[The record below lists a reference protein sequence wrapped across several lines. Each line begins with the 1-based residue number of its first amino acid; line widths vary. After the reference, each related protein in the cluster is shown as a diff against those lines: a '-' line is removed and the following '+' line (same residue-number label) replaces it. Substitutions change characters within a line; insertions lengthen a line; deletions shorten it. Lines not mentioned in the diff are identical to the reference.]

1 MRRLFDMKTTS
12 FLTLLVSF
20 LIIAVA
26 TGAPSQLVH
35 IFDTQFDAPGDDKV
49 NLNGEWVKITN
60 GGTSPISMSCWTLS
74 DEGNKHLYRFP
85 IFTLDAGAS
94 VKVCTGS
101 GTDTATELYFGQSLP
116 VWNNDGDTATLA
128 DSNGSAVAWWSNRQ
142 HSNA

>member
-1 MRRLFDMKTTS
+1 MKTAL
-12 FLTLLVSF
+12 FLTSIVSF

-26 TGAPSQLVH
+26 AGAPSQLVN
-35 IFDTQFDAPGDDKV
+35 ISDINFDAPKNDNS

-60 GGTSPISMSCWTLS
+60 EGTSPISMSCWTLS
-74 DEGNKHLYRFP
+74 DENNKHSYRFP

-94 VKVCTGS
+94 VKVYTGS
-101 GTDTATELYFGQSLP
+101 GTDTATELYFGQSLA

-128 DSNGSAVAWWSNRQ
+128 DSNGSVVAQRSNRQ

>member
-1 MRRLFDMKTTS
+1 MKVAL
-12 FLTLLVSF
+12 FLTSIASF

-26 TGAPSQLVH
+26 AGASSQSVH
-35 IFDTQFDAPGDDKV
+35 ISDTQFDAPKNDNS
-49 NLNGEWVKITN
+49 NLNGEWVEITN
-60 GGTSPISMSCWTLS
+60 NGTSPISMSCWTLS

-94 VKVCTGS
+94 VKVYTGS
-101 GTDTATELYFGQSLP
+101 GTDTATELYFGQSLA

-128 DSNGSAVAWWSNRQ
+128 DSNGSVVAQWSNRQ